1 MILFLL
7 ILLSVAHGQMYRYAK
22 ECLAAANPYTS
33 FNTAENLMKD
43 VDICLARAYL
53 TFPEKYRDSF
63 IDSINI
69 CIESIRE
76 TDRSKP
82 EYRALQK
89 DVASLTSDAGDSIV
103 ETSHV
108 ISQLGVCA
116 SSLKVVTSIDV
127 YEEARFETI
136 ADHFI
141 HQLTDTDDCITGTMA
156 HIYDQIR
163 LVDTRLESYKSKY
176 FDWVNMTTF
185 RQSASEKCRVDFDE
199 FIEVVSRDIERE
211 WHS

>member
-1 MILFLL
+1 MIL
-7 ILLSVAHGQMYRYAK
+7 ILLLLLSGTHGQMYRYAK
-22 ECLAAANPYTS
+22 ECLGSANPYTS
-33 FNTAENLMKD
+33 FNTAANLMKD
-43 VDICLARAYL
+43 IDVCLGRAYL

-108 ISQLGVCA
+108 NL
-116 SSLKVVTSIDV
+116 
-127 YEEARFETI
+127 
-136 ADHFI
+136 
-141 HQLTDTDDCITGTMA
+141 
-156 HIYDQIR
+156 
-163 LVDTRLESYKSKY
+163 
-176 FDWVNMTTF
+176 
-185 RQSASEKCRVDFDE
+185 SA
-199 FIEVVSRDIERE
+199 
-211 WHS
+211 